1 MKKQKRTGSNKSFLR
16 NAIILTLALV
26 MLCVLMPEWGA
37 AQVIVVILMT
47 VLAGFQWFLYFF
59 MR

>member
-1 MKKQKRTGSNKSFLR
+1 MKQGNSKSFLR

-37 AQVIVVILMT
+37 AQVIVIILVA
-47 VLAGFQWFLYFF
+47 VLAGFQWFLFFF
-59 MR
+59 MKNL

>member
-16 NAIILTLALV
+16 NAIILSLALV

-37 AQVIVVILMT
+37 AQVIVVVLMT
-47 VLAGFQWFLYFF
+47 FLAGFQWFLYFF